1 MLFDLRGR
9 GRRRTV
15 QVIYL
20 GLALLMGGG
29 LVLFGIGGDVQGGLL
44 DAFRENRG
52 DANAAIEKRVENA
65 QKAVEARPADAAAYA
80 QLAEAEYQLA
90 GVTKGFDQ
98 NTGTF
103 AGDARAQ
110 LVKAERAWDKH
121 LQLAGDA
128 KANANTAAIMRN
140 VFSQGGLNKPEKA
153 VRAQEVVIE
162 ARKDA
167 GFGDYAQLA
176 VLAYTANQTRKGDLA
191 SKKAIELAPKDQ
203 KKSLKA
209 SIEQA
214 KTQAIQQQAQGAGG
228 TAAPPPSGS

>member
-29 LVLFGIGGDVQGGLL
+29 LVLFGVGGNVDGGLL
-44 DAFRENRG
+44 DAFRG
-52 DANAAIEKRVENA
+52 GGTSANDQIEKRVENA
-65 QKAVEARPADAAAYA
+65 EKAVKADPRNAAVYA
-80 QLAEAEYQLA
+80 TLAEAEYQLA
-90 GVTKGFDQ
+90 GVSKGFDQ

-103 AGDARAQ
+103 NGEAKNQ
-110 LVKAERAWDKH
+110 LVKAEQAWDRH
-121 LQLAGDA
+121 LAIAGDA

-162 ARKDA
+162 ANKNP

-176 VLAYTANQTRKGDLA
+176 VLAYSANQTRKGDLA
-191 SKKAIELAPKDQ
+191 SKKALELAPKDQ
-203 KKSLKA
+203 KDSLKA

-214 KTQAIQQQAQGAGG
+214 KTQAVQQQAQGAV
-228 TAAPPPSGS
+228 TPNSG